1 MSDPDPSEPASSGR
15 LRRMF
20 GFGRKEPGP
29 DLPVEAADGEP
40 TVSPHEMRLR
50 IEEFEQLR
58 VEDVMVA
65 RAEVKAVE
73 VGTEFPD
80 LLKYFAEVTHSRLP
94 VFRES
99 LDDPIGFVHIKD
111 VVKELATGGEV
122 AKRPLERL
130 HREVLYVP
138 PSMKLTDLLVK
149 MQSTRIHL
157 ALVVDE
163 YGGTD
168 GLVSLEDL
176 VEEIVG
182 DIEDEHDD
190 EEPMFVRRSQRVW
203 EADARTE
210 IDDFAE
216 ETGIDLELAEME
228 TDIDTLG
235 GVVFALAGKVPV
247 RGEVLRHP
255 SGVEIEVMDA
265 DARRIRR
272 LRLRTPEVGPAPQP
286 QE

>member
-1 MSDPDPSEPASSGR
+1 M
-15 LRRMF
+15 
-20 GFGRKEPGP
+20 
-29 DLPVEAADGEP
+29 
-40 TVSPHEMRLR
+40 
-50 IEEFEQLR
+50 
-58 VEDVMVA
+58 
-65 RAEVKAVE
+65 
-73 VGTEFPD
+73 
-80 LLKYFAEVTHSRLP
+80 
-94 VFRES
+94 
-99 LDDPIGFVHIKD
+99 
-111 VVKELATGGEV
+111 
-122 AKRPLERL
+122 
-130 HREVLYVP
+130 
-138 PSMKLTDLLVK
+138 K

-190 EEPMFVRRSQRVW
+190 EEAMFVRRSQRIW

-216 ETGIDLELAEME
+216 ETGVDLAIEDND
-228 TDIDTLG
+228 TDFDTLG
-235 GVVFALAGKVPV
+235 GVAFALAGKVPV
-247 RGEVLRHP
+247 RGEVLKHP
-255 SGVEIEVMDA
+255 AGVEIEIMDA

-272 LRLRTPEVGPAPQP
+272 VRLRTPEQPAPAA

>member
-1 MSDPDPSEPASSGR
+1 M
-15 LRRMF
+15 L
-20 GFGRKEPGP
+20 GFGRKERNAEQTTENGI
-29 DLPVEAADGEP
+29 GEP
-40 TVSPHEMRLR
+40 TTSPHEMRLR
-50 IEEFEQLR
+50 IEEFEQMR
-58 VEDVMVA
+58 VEDVMVP

-73 VGTEFPD
+73 VGMEFPE

-111 VVKELATGGEV
+111 VVKELATGGET
-122 AKRPLERL
+122 AKQPLERL

-149 MQSTRIHL
+149 MQSTHIHL

-210 IDDFAE
+210 IEDFAE
-216 ETGIDLELAEME
+216 ETGIDLDLADMD

-255 SGVEIEVMDA
+255 SGVEIEIMDA

-272 LRLRTPEVGPAPQP
+272 LRLRTPEVGSAPQP